1 MQLQKL
7 IEEILMVGRKQVLN
21 NLLKNTFEIIA
32 DPITKNSLR
41 LDNSKTENE
50 HVISGNLV
58 EQSEKKYNIEFGI
71 ADLLPKKEDMVI
83 EKSKFD
89 VWEKVQENG
98 LLTYEKFP
106 EFNCSIEGRN
116 ETELFKDF
124 CSFSGI
130 VLDVGSGPSIPGYFL
145 NNQKIDLAIGLDPLI
160 PHKEI
165 ELKSNIDLI
174 RGIGEFMPFNNNI
187 FDLVCF
193 ATSFDHVIYPE
204 LVLKEVQ
211 RVLKPEGQAVFW
223 IEEDRQDKKS
233 LISRGINKTKR
244 TILPKLS
251 KKVKSRNAK
260 IKKLQETV
268 TNLEIPKGAEDHF
281 HIKHF
286 KYNEFTRLCSTL
298 NFEYVEEEKLDNNQG
313 VFLRYNFK

>member
-1 MQLQKL
+1 
-7 IEEILMVGRKQVLN
+7 
-21 NLLKNTFEIIA
+21 LLKNTFEIIA
-32 DPITKNSLR
+32 DPITKNLLK
-41 LDNSKTENE
+41 LDDTKAENE
-50 HVISGNLV
+50 HIVSGNLV
-58 EQSEKKYNIEFGI
+58 GQSGKKYNIEFGI

-83 EKSKFD
+83 EKSRFE

-106 EFNCSIEGRN
+106 EFNCSVEGRI

-124 CSFSGI
+124 CSFSGK

-160 PHKEI
+160 PHTKM
-165 ELKSNIDLI
+165 ELKPNVDLI
-174 RGIGEFMPFNNNI
+174 RGIGEFMPFKNNM

-223 IEEDRQDKKS
+223 IEEDRQIKKN

-244 TILPKLS
+244 VLLPKLS
-251 KKVKSRNAK
+251 KKVKTRNEQ
-260 IKKLQETV
+260 IKKLQDTV

-286 KYNEFTRLCSTL
+286 KYNEFTKLCSRL
-298 NFEYVEEEKLDNNQG
+298 NFEYVEEEKLEGNQG

>member
-1 MQLQKL
+1 
-7 IEEILMVGRKQVLN
+7 MVGRKQVLN

>member
-1 MQLQKL
+1 M
-7 IEEILMVGRKQVLN
+7 
-21 NLLKNTFEIIA
+21 LKNTFEIIA

-41 LDNSKTENE
+41 LDNSKNENE

-58 EQSEKKYNIEFGI
+58 EKSEKKYNINFGI
-71 ADLLPKKEDMVI
+71 ADLLPRKEDMII
-83 EKSKFD
+83 EKQKFD
-89 VWEKVQENG
+89 VWEKVQGNG

-116 ETELFKDF
+116 ETELFKEF
-124 CSFSGI
+124 CSFSGV

-174 RGIGEFMPFNNNI
+174 RGIGEFMPFNNNM

-211 RVLKPEGQAVFW
+211 RVLKPKGQAIFW
-223 IEEDRQDKKS
+223 IEEDRQNKKS

-244 TILPKLS
+244 IILPKLS
-251 KKVKSRNAK
+251 KKVKLRNEK
-260 IKKLQETV
+260 IKELQETV
-268 TNLEIPKGAEDHF
+268 SNLEIPKGAEDHF

-298 NFEYVEEEKLDNNQG
+298 NFEYIEEEKLDRNQG